1 MQAIQSPFSQ
11 AHIDSS
17 CGVSK
22 TPYFLF
28 QVDITEDGVGQA
40 DFQKLKLIFKQLEF
54 ESNTTS
60 RFL

>member
-28 QVDITEDGVGQA
+28 QVDITEDGVG
-40 DFQKLKLIFKQLEF
+40 
-54 ESNTTS
+54 
-60 RFL
+60 